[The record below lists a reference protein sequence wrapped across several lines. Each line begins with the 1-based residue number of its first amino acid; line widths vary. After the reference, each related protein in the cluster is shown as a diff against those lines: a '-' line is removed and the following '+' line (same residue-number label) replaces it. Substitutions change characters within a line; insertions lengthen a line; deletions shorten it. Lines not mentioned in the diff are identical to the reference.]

1 MVQLKLVLGFHPLH
15 SLESELRNTL
25 HIIQSWLV
33 TGRKMIYFMSGINED
48 FTPSFNGLSSRHIS
62 WIIFEV
68 RFSSGMSGV
77 VDCRKV
83 DLVCAY

>member
-1 MVQLKLVLGFHPLH
+1 M
-15 SLESELRNTL
+15 T
-25 HIIQSWLV
+25 
-33 TGRKMIYFMSGINED
+33 YFMSGINGD
-48 FTPSFNGLSSRHIS
+48 FTPSFNGLSFRHIS